1 MQSALHITTKVLL
14 GGKVEFHLPPDSV
27 GDEIEIF
34 VVLPEKKKVS
44 PQLVLDF
51 FEDIHRQGPFRT
63 GAEIDRDLQEERD
76 SWDN

>member
-14 GGKVEFHLPPDSV
+14 GGKVELQLPPDSV

-34 VVLPEKKKVS
+34 VVLPEKKKTA
-44 PQLVLDF
+44 PQSVLDF

-63 GAEIDRDLQEERD
+63 GEEIDRDLQEERN